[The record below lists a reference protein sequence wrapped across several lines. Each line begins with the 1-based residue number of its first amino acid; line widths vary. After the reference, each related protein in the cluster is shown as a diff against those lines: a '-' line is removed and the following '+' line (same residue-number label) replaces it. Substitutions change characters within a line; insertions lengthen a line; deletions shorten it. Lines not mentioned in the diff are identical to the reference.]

1 LARFS
6 FHQKSDRAVSQEKI
20 AQTLTLLHR
29 VWALFLIALY
39 FAGFMDEYH
48 FPGNREKPLEGEA
61 ILWNVQRVLF
71 FGLMFVGFLIDLVQ
85 IREDRNKAFLFL
97 LLSLLLGG
105 FSSWISAFQCKILFR
120 LFSIAPPETVSAIK
134 SVLPV
139 TGFI

>member
-1 LARFS
+1 
-6 FHQKSDRAVSQEKI
+6 VSQEKI

-29 VWALFLIALY
+29 VWALFLIAVY

-85 IREDRNKAFLFL
+85 MREDRNKAFLFL

-105 FSSWISAFQCKILFR
+105 FSSWISAIQCKIVSR
-120 LFSIAPPETVSAIK
+120 IFSIAPPETVSAIK
-134 SVLPV
+134 SVLPL
-139 TGFI
+139 TGFT